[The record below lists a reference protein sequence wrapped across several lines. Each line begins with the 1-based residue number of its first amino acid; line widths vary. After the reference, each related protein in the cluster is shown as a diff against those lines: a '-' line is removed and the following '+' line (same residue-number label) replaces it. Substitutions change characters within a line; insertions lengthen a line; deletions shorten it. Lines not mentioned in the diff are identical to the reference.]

1 MYLLLHTTVYT
12 QEHTVQ
18 VLKIK
23 KRFLRKGGED
33 TFQKSKVIN
42 IHRMST
48 KKVNWA
54 YKKHFGDVVDD
65 DGATADGVE
74 ITEGKSA
81 RAISCIQNFDIFL
94 THTHTPTHTA
104 DMLTAVEFDQTGEY
118 LAAGDRGGTCTNTH
132 TRTHKHA
139 RIHKTPTTNDER
151 QVASVSSKPRTRH
164 RNWWLKRRHHSGH
177 HQKRRRRQL
186 WRIISSFM

>member
-139 RIHKTPTTNDER
+139 RIHKTPTTNDR
-151 QVASVSSKPRTRH
+151 LRLYLQNLGQDT
-164 RNWWLKRRHHSGH
+164 GTGG
-177 HQKRRRRQL
+177 
-186 WRIISSFM
+186 